1 MEKWKDILGYEGLY
15 QASNYGRIKSLE
27 KFVESVS
34 HGKPCMRHIRECIL
48 QLQSHPNDYLQVN
61 LNVDGKS
68 KTFRVHTLIWEAF
81 NGEIP
86 EGMEIDHINA
96 VRSDNRLENL
106 RIMTH
111 QENLNNPLTVIKRS
125 NARKGMFKG
134 EKNPMYG
141 RKRPDTVTLLSKRVD
156 QIDKITGEILHQWK
170 STMECERNGFTSGSV
185 SECCNG
191 KLQTHRG
198 CKWKYVS

>member
-1 MEKWKDILGYEGLY
+1 MEEWKDILGYEGLY

-27 KFVESVS
+27 RFVESVS

-96 VRSDNRLENL
+96 VRTDNRLENL

-134 EKNPMYG
+134 ELNPMYG
-141 RKRPDTVTLLSKRVD
+141 RHHSEDTKKKMNLAKQNMSDETRRRYSEAAKERWRKKREFLDSLS
-156 QIDKITGEILHQWK
+156 
-170 STMECERNGFTSGSV
+170 
-185 SECCNG
+185 
-191 KLQTHRG
+191 
-198 CKWKYVS
+198 